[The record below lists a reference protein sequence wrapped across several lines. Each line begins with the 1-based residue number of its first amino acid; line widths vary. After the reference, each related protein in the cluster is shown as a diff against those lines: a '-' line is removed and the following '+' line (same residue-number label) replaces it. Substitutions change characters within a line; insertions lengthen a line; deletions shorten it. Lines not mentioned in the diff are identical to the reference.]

1 MNPQMDKYFLP
12 LMLIMMIVTISQ
24 SLYVACINV
33 IKQDVEL
40 LYNRSGINRAVFRNV
55 PIL

>member
-55 PIL
+55 LIL